1 MTSTKTVHPLAK
13 SANWLDWITGI
24 VKLYLYRFLAGLVVA
39 AALLLTMAT
48 PQDLL
53 RLQMPE
59 PWSYQLAAENFV
71 QGKWTLTTEE
81 VAAARTQV
89 RIQGSRLTQYIEI
102 APDVWAFRRS
112 LGLPLQLAFFQTIA
126 GQPRLANISLA
137 LVAALIVYTLLSLW
151 FNEKAALIGVTFL
164 FSHCQRLCHQ
174 HSHPIGLHHR
184 DPFCI
189 LLQSPPVPLTVQGVE
204 TRPSNGRRCGG

>member
-1 MTSTKTVHPLAK
+1 MASTKTVPSLAK
-13 SANWLDWITGI
+13 SSNWLDWVKGS
-24 VKLYLYRFLAGLVVA
+24 VKLYPYRFLAGLMVA

-102 APDVWAFRRS
+102 APDVWAFRQS
-112 LGLPLQLAFFQTIA
+112 PGLPLQLAFFQIIA
-126 GQPRLANISLA
+126 GQPHLANITLA
-137 LVAALIVYTLLSLW
+137 LAAALIVYTALSLW
-151 FNEKAALIGVTFL
+151 FNEKAALI
-164 FSHCQRLCHQ
+164 
-174 HSHPIGLHHR
+174 
-184 DPFCI
+184 
-189 LLQSPPVPLTVQGVE
+189 
-204 TRPSNGRRCGG
+204 